1 MSEHPFTR
9 RPDEPRPAIKLP
21 PDPCLSQEETDREA
35 MRQDREVDYQL
46 ANVLR
51 ERAARGQLRVT
62 KFNVFALV
70 VILLALAACI
80 WEAAQ

>member
-1 MSEHPFTR
+1 MSEHPFTH

-21 PDPCLSQEETDREA
+21 PDPCMSQEDADWEA
-35 MRQDREVDYQL
+35 MRQDREVEYQL

-51 ERAARGQLRVT
+51 ERAARGRVRVT
-62 KFNVFALV
+62 KFNVFALL
-70 VILLALAACI
+70 VILAAICACI